1 MEGVETNSKESVI
14 TLVFFSKAKPLNE
27 FFNFNKRL
35 ATMEVIYKLNQ

>member
-27 FFNFNKRL
+27 FLILTNAWQQWK
-35 ATMEVIYKLNQ
+35 